1 MSIIVT
7 GASGHL
13 GRRTAELLIDQV
25 DPGEAV
31 LVTRTPEALA
41 DLAERGVTVR
51 HGDFDEPASLE
62 SAFAGGT
69 RLLLISTDA
78 VGRRVAQHGNAIDAA
93 LAAGVELVAYTSIP
107 NPSDHNPALVV
118 ADHRGTEERLRAS
131 GLQWT
136 FLRNALYSEYRI
148 PEAQA
153 AIASGTFHHNQGDGR
168 SAYVSREDCAAA
180 AVAVLT
186 GGHEHAGQAYDI
198 TGPELLGGEDL
209 ARLYSAAGGADV
221 STTSLDD
228 PTFSSGLEAA
238 GLPPGVSAL
247 VTSFGAAIR
256 KDQLGQCSDAVEALT
271 GRAPISVETVLERA
285 LTAAH

>member
-186 GGHEHAGQAYDI
+186 RGHEHAGQAYDI

-285 LTAAH
+285 LNAAH